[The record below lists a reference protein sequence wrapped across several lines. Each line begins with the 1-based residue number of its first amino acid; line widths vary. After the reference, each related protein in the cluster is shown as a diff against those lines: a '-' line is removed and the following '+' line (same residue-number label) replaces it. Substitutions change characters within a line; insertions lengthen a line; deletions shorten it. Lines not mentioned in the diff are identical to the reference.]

1 MSSIGEMSPKEYIQ
15 NSGMATDICILLG
28 ARIRQLRKRR
38 NWRQIDLAE
47 ESGLGRIYISDLERG
62 KKEICLRNLH
72 ILAMTFQVRLPDFVS
87 NLDEDEANPDK
98 NNSNH

>member
-1 MSSIGEMSPKEYIQ
+1 
-15 NSGMATDICILLG
+15 MATDICKSLG
-28 ARIRQLRKRR
+28 VRIRELRKQR

-72 ILAMTFQVRLPDFVS
+72 ILAQTFQMGLPEFLS
-87 NLDEDEANPDK
+87 TLEK
-98 NNSNH
+98 K